1 MNLED
6 LEVPRNRSFLAPPY
20 PEMLQLDVVKV
31 ESDGDVYDYE
41 SYVNGTIVI
50 ESEGSSLTA
59 DTTLEITPEQSLGPF

>member
-1 MNLED
+1 
-6 LEVPRNRSFLAPPY
+6 
-20 PEMLQLDVVKV
+20 MLQLDVVKV